1 MTNNSSNR
9 EQILNQPAYWVENIN
24 AFLYDA
30 IVGYMEDNNLNQKQ
44 LAKHLDLSTG
54 RVSQILNDGEINYSI
69 EKIVE
74 IALKVGKFPN
84 FKFENKEA
92 YLAKEKKEVLK
103 KYTEFIFS
111 NIFNNTF
118 KESEPKEAKII
129 SIKTK
134 PSTQSFQ
141 MTLNYG

>member
-92 YLAKEKKEVLK
+92 YLAKEKKELEK
-103 KYTEFIFS
+103 KHTEYQFYLVY
-111 NIFNNTF
+111 NNTF
-118 KESEPKEAKII
+118 KESKSKEAKII
-129 SIKTK
+129 TLKTRET
-134 PSTQSFQ
+134 TQTLQ
-141 MTLNYG
+141 VALNYG